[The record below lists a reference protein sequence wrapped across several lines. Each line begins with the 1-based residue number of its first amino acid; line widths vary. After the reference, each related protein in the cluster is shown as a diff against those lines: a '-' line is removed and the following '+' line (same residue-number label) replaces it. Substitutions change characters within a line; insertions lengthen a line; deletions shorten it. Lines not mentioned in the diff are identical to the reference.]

1 MSASGPRRGIERKI
15 LNTILQVAILP
26 LVIAVIVG
34 YITAREGQSNA
45 VDQKRS

>member
-26 LVIAVIVG
+26 LIIAVIEIGRAHV
-34 YITAREGQSNA
+34 
-45 VDQKRS
+45 